1 MALAHSASKPAS
13 DVQRLKSVVDH
24 AAHFLPTQG
33 PMGVFVH
40 HNTLHALQH
49 QPFESSVLEAA
60 RRFGAQPFLSLA
72 QYRNEYAAD
81 RILDSDLEAVVR
93 AQPDAVVIPA
103 RLSRHELQLGI
114 LRHGLRLRL
123 QVSTAWMLSEEGWLA
138 GFRSDLGT
146 DAQRMLRGDSPAALW
161 KACSQRG
168 LPPEP
173 AMPQRAARP
182 RDALL
187 HSHGLDLDLIVHPPL
202 IRLMGAFL
210 DQGLAYWP
218 MPHRE
223 QGLLQA
229 SRLAMTQPGPARRHL
244 QGVAAAFERQL
255 SLKLSAEE
263 VVLEALAALGVDQ
276 EAWEEFLI
284 AELLPLRGWAGMLR
298 MLEQQPHLAPHEKLP
313 CRLMDYLALRLT
325 YTQVAL
331 RNLCGDS
338 SSWQKAESTQA
349 PHLDPLQELARVFDA
364 AQLVGLRSDAVLGL
378 SEDGWQALLGELRG
392 FDEWQQRRLWH
403 LAYERRH
410 ERQILQP
417 LHRYRLA
424 QSGRSEVPRL
434 AAQVVFCI
442 DEREESLRRAL
453 EEVDP
458 EIETVGAA
466 GFFGVAIDYAGI
478 DDARSAW
485 LCPVVVKPAHRV
497 REVPIDDH
505 GDLHDRRQR
514 RRRAWARMVRGGFIS
529 SRTLLRGWISTAL
542 LGFLSVFPLVMR
554 LMGPRLTGRWV
565 KRLNRAFLPEP
576 KTEMSYMRD
585 DHQSQ
590 QQTQG
595 LMEGFTEQ
603 EMADRVYSVLGPAGL
618 HRGHAR
624 IVAIIGHGST
634 SLNNPYESAY
644 CCGACGGRTGAP
656 NARLFAMMANR
667 PGVRDALAE
676 KGIHLPEDCWFVGG
690 YHDTCSD
697 DLEFFDLDLMP
708 AGHSAD
714 FQRLRQS
721 LERARVLNAQE
732 RVRRFGTAP
741 VGLSGELALRHVQA
755 RAEHLAEPRPEYGH
769 CTNAVAVVGRRSLTR
784 GLFMDRRAFLV
795 SYDAHQDPAD
805 EALARVLGAV
815 IPVCGGISLE
825 YYFSTVDNEVYGS
838 GTKLPHNITGLI
850 GVMNGFQG
858 DLRTGLPLQTVEI
871 HEPVRILF
879 VIETT
884 AQRLMKV
891 VRANP
896 ELVEF
901 VCNQWIRVAVM
912 DPDSGAIEVYR
923 GGDCFE
929 PLEGDEVYL
938 PSVPDSFSWYHGR
951 DKHLPLA
958 RLGKAPIQSTT
969 ACSS

>member
-1 MALAHSASKPAS
+1 
-13 DVQRLKSVVDH
+13 
-24 AAHFLPTQG
+24 
-33 PMGVFVH
+33 MGVFVH

-49 QPFESSVLEAA
+49 KPFEQAVFEAA
-60 RRFGAQPFLSLA
+60 ERFGAQPFLTLD
-72 QYRNEYAAD
+72 QYRAHWQTG
-81 RILDSDLEAVVR
+81 RILDADLEAVLQAEADR
-93 AQPDAVVIPA
+93 AVVPE
-103 RLSRHELQLGI
+103 LVSRRA
-114 LRHGLRLRL
+114 LRTAVLRYGYRLRPGV
-123 QVSTAWMLSEEGWLA
+123 QVQWLLDEEGWLSGWRRDLPA
-138 GFRSDLGT
+138 GPRAAMNDESPEFLWKVC
-146 DAQRMLRGDSPAALW
+146 AQRQLPAG
-161 KACSQRG
+161 CH
-168 LPPEP
+168 E
-173 AMPQRAARP
+173 AARP
-182 RDALL
+182 QRPREALL
-187 HSHGLDLDLIVHPPL
+187 ISHGLDLDLVVHPPL

-218 MPHRE
+218 MPNRE
-223 QGLLQA
+223 LGLLEA
-229 SRLAMTQPGPARRHL
+229 SRLAMMQPGPARRHL
-244 QGVAAAFERQL
+244 QGAAAAFRRQREL
-255 SLKLSAEE
+255 GMDACA
-263 VVLEALAALGVDQ
+263 VVMEALAELAVPPA
-276 EAWEEFLI
+276 EWENFLTAELI
-284 AELLPLRGWAGMLR
+284 ALRGWAGMLR
-298 MLEQQPHLAPHEKLP
+298 MLEEQPHLAPHEKLP

-325 YTQVAL
+325 YTVVAL
-331 RNLCGDS
+331 RNLCDQVSQWRAVQVAG
-338 SSWQKAESTQA
+338 QA
-349 PHLDPLQELARVFDA
+349 ARDPLAET
-364 AQLVGLRSDAVLGL
+364 AQLFDLAQLLGL
-378 SEDGWQALLGELRG
+378 GSLRLQGLKDENWQALVQEVRE

-410 ERQILQP
+410 ERQILLP
-417 LHRYRLA
+417 LRQHRLLQQEPA
-424 QSGRSEVPRL
+424 TPSRL

-497 REVPIDDH
+497 REVPVGDH
-505 GDLHDRRQR
+505 AGLHDRRQR
-514 RRRAWARMVRGGFIS
+514 RRRAWAKVVRGGFIS

-542 LGFLSVFPLVMR
+542 LGFLSVFPLLMR
-554 LMGPRLTGRWV
+554 LLGPRLTGRLV
-565 KRLNRAFLPEP
+565 RRLNRAFLPEP
-576 KTEMSYMRD
+576 KTEMTYMRD
-585 DHQSQ
+585 DQQSQ
-590 QQTQG
+590 EQTRG
-595 LMEGFTEQ
+595 LMNGFTEQ

-624 IVAIIGHGST
+624 VVAIMGHGST

-667 PGVRDALAE
+667 PGVRAALAA
-676 KGIHLPEDCWFVGG
+676 KGIAVPSDCWFVGG

-697 DLEFFDLDLMP
+697 DVEFFDLDLMP
-708 AGHSAD
+708 DSHRAD
-714 FQRLRQS
+714 LQRLRQS
-721 LERARVLNAQE
+721 LDQARVLNAQE

-741 VGLSGELALRHVQA
+741 PRLAGERALRHVQA

-769 CTNAVAVVGRRSLTR
+769 CTNAVAFVGRRRVTR
-784 GLFMDRRAFLV
+784 GLFMDRRTFLV
-795 SYDAHQDPAD
+795 SYDAQRDPNN

-879 VIETT
+879 VVETT
-884 AQRLMKV
+884 AERLMKV
-891 VRANP
+891 VHANP

-901 VCNQWIRVAVM
+901 VCNGWIRIAVM
-912 DPDSGAIEVYR
+912 DPQSGAVSVYR
-923 GGDCFE
+923 GGEHFE
-929 PLEGDEVYL
+929 PLEGDDVIL
-938 PSVPDSFSWYHGR
+938 PSVEDSASWYQGR
-951 DKHLPLA
+951 SDHLALA
-958 RLGKAPIQSTT
+958 RIKKLCTCA
-969 ACSS
+969 